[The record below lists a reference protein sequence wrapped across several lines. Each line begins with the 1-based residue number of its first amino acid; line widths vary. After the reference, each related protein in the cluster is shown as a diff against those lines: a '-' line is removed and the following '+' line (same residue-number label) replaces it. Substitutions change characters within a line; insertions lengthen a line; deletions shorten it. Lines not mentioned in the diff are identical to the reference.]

1 MKTPDLFVGK
11 RFFCGNGKPEI
22 LGRGETEVRGSGYL
36 EGPLIAGDPKQFET
50 PDINQLGTVMCGET
64 KNTEMKPIPFYSLF
78 VRTYARIK
86 SFLKVD
92 TLLSVRLIKAKYIYA
107 EILMAKTKNFVIDHP
122 LKRNKQLVHACL
134 EGPEN
139 AVYVRGRLTNHT
151 EIILPDYWEEL
162 VDERGITV
170 SLTPIGAH
178 QDIIVKRIGQNR
190 IWLQAKGGMPID
202 CFYHVYGER
211 RDVKKLV
218 TEIDK

>member
-1 MKTPDLFVGK
+1 MKVPDLFVGK

-36 EGPLIAGDPKQFET
+36 EGPLIAGDPKQFEE
-50 PDINQLGTVMCGET
+50 PNINELGTVMCGET
-64 KNTEMKPIPFYSLF
+64 KNEEMKPIPFYSLF
-78 VRTYARIK
+78 VRTYARIR

-92 TLLSVRLIKAKYIYA
+92 TLLTVRLIKAKYIYS
-107 EILMAKTKNFVIDHP
+107 EILMARTKNFVIDHP
-122 LKRNKQLVHACL
+122 LKRNKRLVHACL

-139 AVYVRGRLTNHT
+139 AVYVRGRLTSHT

-162 VDERGITV
+162 VDERSITV

-178 QDIIVKRIGQNR
+178 QDIIIKRIGQNR
-190 IWLQAKGGMPID
+190 IWLQSKGGMPID

-211 RDVKKLV
+211 KDVKKLV

>member
-11 RFFCGNGKPEI
+11 RFFCGNEKPEI
-22 LGRGETEVRGSGYL
+22 LGRGENEVRGSGCV
-36 EGPLIAGDPKQFET
+36 EGPLIVGDSKQFEE
-50 PDINQLGTVMCGET
+50 PNINELGTVMCGET

-92 TLLSVRLIKAKYIYA
+92 TLLTVRLIKAKYIYS
-107 EILMAKTKNFVIDHP
+107 EILMARTKNFVIDHP
-122 LKRNKQLVHACL
+122 LKRNKRLVHACL

-139 AVYVRGRLTNHT
+139 AVYVRGRLTSHT

-162 VDERGITV
+162 VDERSITV

-178 QDIIVKRIGQNR
+178 QDIIIKRIGQNR
-190 IWLQAKGGMPID
+190 IWLQSKGGMPID

-211 RDVKKLV
+211 KDVKKLV